1 MHYTTTYLTKAF
13 IMNKWDYENEQWT
26 KLPSHLK
33 HLPLFTR
40 SFDLISIFFKYL
52 WALILKIVFTF
63 YIRINLIN
71 GTWKDIFIKNPRLLI
86 MSNHSSHLDAV
97 AIAATIPVKYWSHL
111 YLTAAKDYW
120 FSNSIFTFFSKH
132 CLGAIPIDR
141 KSNPKEAIS
150 LCTTLLDNLNP
161 IWMLLFPEGSRSQTG
176 KLQKLKAG
184 ISIFSKKTNTPI
196 LFLYLEG
203 ASKLLAKNK
212 SLPKSGTLKL
222 HIGKVIPP
230 TNIEEIQEQYI
241 HWIKSINPDAV

>member
-1 MHYTTTYLTKAF
+1 MK
-13 IMNKWDYENEQWT
+13 KWDYENEQWL

-40 SFDLISIFFKYL
+40 SFDLVSIFFKYL
-52 WALILKIVFTF
+52 WALILKIIFTF
-63 YIRINLIN
+63 YIRIKIQ
-71 GTWKDIFIKNPRLLI
+71 GGDWKEIFKKCPRLLI

-97 AIAATIPVKYWSHL
+97 AIAATIPVNYWSHL

-120 FSNSIFTFFSKH
+120 FSNPIFTFFSKH

-150 LCTTLLDNLNP
+150 LCTTLLNNLNP
-161 IWMLLFPEGSRSQTG
+161 IWMLLFPEGGRSKDG

-184 ISIFSKKTNTPI
+184 ISIFSENTNTPI

-203 ASKLLAKNK
+203 PNKLLAK
-212 SLPKSGTLKL
+212 SQALPRPGTLIL
-222 HIGKVIPP
+222 HMGKVVQP
-230 TNIEEIQEQYI
+230 TNINDLQQQYI
-241 HWIKSINPDAV
+241 EWIKSINPDAL